1 MITKSATIVETSPRS
16 GLERE
21 NLALKAR
28 VAELEQLGVRDT
40 LTPVFNRRYFI
51 DEVNRWCSRSNGYGG
66 GYGLLFIDVD
76 NLKALND
83 RHGHLAGDIVLTA
96 IAKAVLASAR
106 RSEIV
111 ARVDGD
117 EFAILLVHMF
127 KDKLSR
133 KAEHISETM
142 TQLEV
147 AYQGAQLTP
156 NVSVGFTPLELGVKP
171 LDLIMRADRS
181 MYAAKQPKG
190 GHLQRKTSTPPL
202 Y

>member
-1 MITKSATIVETSPRS
+1 MTNMITKSATIIETSPRS
-16 GLERE
+16 GVERE

-28 VAELEQLGVRDT
+28 VAELEQLGVCDT

-106 RSEIV
+106 PLRNRCTCGRRRICH
-111 ARVDGD
+111 
-117 EFAILLVHMF
+117 FAGPYV
-127 KDKLSR
+127 
-133 KAEHISETM
+133 
-142 TQLEV
+142 
-147 AYQGAQLTP
+147 
-156 NVSVGFTPLELGVKP
+156 
-171 LDLIMRADRS
+171 
-181 MYAAKQPKG
+181 
-190 GHLQRKTSTPPL
+190 QR
-202 Y
+202 